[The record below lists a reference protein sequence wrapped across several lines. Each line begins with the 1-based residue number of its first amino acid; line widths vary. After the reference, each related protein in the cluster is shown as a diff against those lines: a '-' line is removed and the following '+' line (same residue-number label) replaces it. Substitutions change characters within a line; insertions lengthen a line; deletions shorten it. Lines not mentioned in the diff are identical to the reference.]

1 MIMEEMIKCHCL
13 VSIHDWG
20 AGYLSVNGPESID
33 LSSIL
38 AGRREQKSFHWFLD
52 EIASVVV
59 GTSVFDQVKCVKLP
73 SEWLSPS
80 LEAFSLLCIENYF
93 ERMKGK
99 ANQDEKISE
108 PKWTAEGR
116 GSRKHQGWK
125 QEGIRRYNVL
135 VDKVRSDRNEFGKED
150 EIYLQVKQD
159 ERMRQ
164 ENDRL
169 RKRQAEFD
177 SRDNGLEAAADD
189 FSSDSEAE

>member
-1 MIMEEMIKCHCL
+1 MPL

-135 VDKVRSDRNEFGKED
+135 VNKVRSDRNEFGKED